1 MVSFTT
7 AESEEDLLNIIS
19 LMKSNLRKTLSLDQ
33 QASDGFLS
41 IEFSY
46 DILRKM
52 NQPASSI
59 IATDTTSNKLVGYAL
74 ASLPEIAVELPDIA
88 KLILL
93 IKTLDYKGKPLRDN
107 TYYILGQICV
117 ADGYR
122 GRMVFDGML
131 QKHRELHSDRYEMM
145 ITCIS
150 NKNVRS
156 LRAHARVG
164 FETIYTFNDLSSD
177 DTWHAV
183 LWDWR

>member
-1 MVSFTT
+1 MISFTT
-7 AESEEDLLNIIS
+7 AQSEEDLLNIIS
-19 LMKSNLRKTLSLDQ
+19 LMKSNLRKNLSLDQ
-33 QASDGFLS
+33 QTSGGFLS
-41 IEFSY
+41 IECAY
-46 DILRKM
+46 DVLRKM
-52 NQPASSI
+52 NQPAPSV

-93 IKTLDYKGKPLRDN
+93 INTLDYK
-107 TYYILGQICV
+107 

-122 GRMVFDGML
+122 GQMVFDGML
-131 QKHRELHSDRYEMM
+131 QKHRELYSDRYEMM

-164 FETIYTFNDLSSD
+164 FETIYTFNDLP
-177 DTWHAV
+177 AGGM
-183 LWDWR
+183 